1 MPDEVTMETEQ
12 PVSALDQNPE
22 SPSLGSSGPEGR
34 KERLAEMATKLAP
47 KDGKA
52 PASAITVPATS
63 PEVQLPTALNQE
75 QINALIQEAIKKQQE
90 AIRRE
95 IGLGNVLPR
104 RLQGLPDKLAE
115 LEKRLSNASQ
125 TNQPGVLSTLPPEQQ
140 AAYKALI
147 KEILESEY
155 GEKFKKYDGFVSAQE
170 VRETVGGVIDR
181 AKSMLGDKYTEMEPF
196 AVEAF
201 TELKAAAE
209 TDDEAN
215 IFLDELYKTRSGLI
229 AFLSEVQR
237 RYSANLAKNNA
248 GAVAAV
254 TAKAKSASTV
264 VSGTSRSSGA
274 VPDVLANRP
283 DPKNRKEWLEKAK
296 TKLGMAE

>member
-1 MPDEVTMETEQ
+1 MPDEVTIETEQ
-12 PVSALDQNPE
+12 PTSTLEQNPE
-22 SPSLGSSGPEGR
+22 SPALVSSGPEGR
-34 KERLAEMATKLAP
+34 KERIAAMAAKLAP
-47 KDGKA
+47 TEGSPK
-52 PASAITVPATS
+52 
-63 PEVQLPTALNQE
+63 PEVNPVASPAPEPTAFNQE
-75 QINALIQEAIKKQQE
+75 QINALIQEAVKKQQE

-95 IGLGNVLPR
+95 IGLGNVLPKK
-104 RLQGLPDKLAE
+104 LQGLPEKLAE
-115 LEKRLSNASQ
+115 LEKRLASAAQ
-125 TNQPGVLSTLPPEQQ
+125 TNSPGVLSTLPPEQQ

-147 KEILESEY
+147 KESLEAEY

-181 AKSMLGDKYTEMEPF
+181 AKSMLGDKYTEMEPY

-215 IFLDELYKTRSGLI
+215 VFLDELFKTRSGLI

-237 RYSANLAKNNA
+237 RYSASLAKNNA

-254 TAKAKSASTV
+254 AAKAKSASTG

-296 TKLGMAE
+296 AKLGSAE

>member
-95 IGLGNVLPR
+95 IGLGNVLPK